1 MHLGAAMV
9 AGAGADGARAKPK
22 VVKDES
28 APSYKAKMQHVIEGK
43 FLKTMVSRSKSEV
56 SVQA

>member
-1 MHLGAAMV
+1 MV
-9 AGAGADGARAKPK
+9 AAAGADGARVKPK
-22 VVKDES
+22 VIKDES